1 MPRSVKLTC
10 AGCDYFHADPADAK
24 NGWCYVEPMAL
35 GVPRQKPACRHY
47 LAQGRQR
54 PGEVSI
60 RFAELKPQQEAQLPA
75 IARELRRDA

>member
-1 MPRSVKLTC
+1 MSRAVRPTC

-35 GVPRQKPACRHY
+35 GVPRKKPACRHY
-47 LAQGRQR
+47 LAQGAVRA
-54 PGEVSI
+54 EVTRI

-75 IARELRRDA
+75 IAREFRRDA